1 MNQCFNISK
10 DRYFVTI
17 RYFTGMSRELCLEYW
32 SEQLEI
38 NKKYVKMYYNDGQTR
53 GKSPYGMCRLT
64 VKRGGY
70 ILKLLKSMISLVIE
84 EIDGNKPLSF
94 NG

>member
-1 MNQCFNISK
+1 
-10 DRYFVTI
+10 
-17 RYFTGMSRELCLEYW
+17 
-32 SEQLEI
+32 
-38 NKKYVKMYYNDGQTR
+38 MYYNDGQTR

-70 ILKLLKSMISLVIE
+70 ILKLLKSMTSLVIE

>member
-1 MNQCFNISK
+1 MDK
-10 DRYFVTI
+10 D
-17 RYFTGMSRELCLEYW
+17 SCLEYW
-32 SEQLEI
+32 SNQLEI
-38 NKKYVKMYYNDGQTR
+38 NKKHVKMYYNDGCTR

-70 ILKLLKSMISLVIE
+70 TLKLLKSMISLVVE